1 MDWLPD
7 YNYILASKSPRRHL
21 LLKSLGIEFTVKLR
35 ETDESFPDGL
45 DRVDIPVYLSKLKA
59 KPFLNDLEKNDL
71 LITADTIVWLDGKVL
86 GKPRSV
92 EEARSMLLD
101 ISGKEHQVISG
112 VTLSSSVRQ
121 KSFHS
126 LSNVSFRELT
136 LQEIDYYISEYKP
149 FDKAGAYGIQEWIG
163 YIGITHI
170 EGSFFNVMGLPV
182 QQLYSEILNFSR
194 L

>member
-1 MDWLPD
+1 
-7 YNYILASKSPRRHL
+7 
-21 LLKSLGIEFTVKLR
+21 
-35 ETDESFPDGL
+35 
-45 DRVDIPVYLSKLKA
+45 
-59 KPFLNDLEKNDL
+59 
-71 LITADTIVWLDGKVL
+71 VL

-101 ISGKEHQVISG
+101 ISGKEHQVISV